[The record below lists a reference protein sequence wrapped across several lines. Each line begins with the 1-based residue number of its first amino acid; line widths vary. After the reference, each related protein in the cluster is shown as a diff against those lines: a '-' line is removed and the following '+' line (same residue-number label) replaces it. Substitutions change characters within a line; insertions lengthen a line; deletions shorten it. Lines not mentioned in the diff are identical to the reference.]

1 MKKLIV
7 LLVLISSVCFGD
19 IIVDHAGGGDHLT
32 IQAASNGDTVV
43 VMQGTYIENIIIT
56 AKSITLRSTAPTNP
70 AVITST
76 IIDGNQTGSV
86 ITCNEGVEANTIISG
101 FVITNGSGTV
111 FGDYTYGGG
120 MYNESFSPTV
130 SNCTFCDN
138 TADFGGGMY
147 NISSGPSVSNCTFS
161 GNTAD
166 TGGGMYNWASGPSI
180 SNCTFSDNTAIYGG
194 GMTNEYCS
202 SPKVENCTFSNN
214 AAEVGGGICNTM
226 FCLMILE
233 NCTFSGNT
241 AEGVGGGIINIGPS
255 ITVQNCAFRGNT
267 AVAKGGGMHNINNSS
282 PMVTGSIF
290 CMNTPDQISRNVY
303 SDGGGNVLNDLYCP
317 SPRVI
322 VEGDLTGD
330 GKVDMAD
337 LAELAANWLVG
348 VE

>member
-1 MKKLIV
+1 MNKLIV
-7 LLVLISSVCFGD
+7 LLVLTCSVCFGD
-19 IIVDHAGGGDHLT
+19 IIVNHAGGGDHLT
-32 IQAASNGDTVV
+32 IQAAINVASDGDTVV
-43 VMQGTYIENIIIT
+43 VMPGTYIENIIIT
-56 AKSITLRSTAPTNP
+56 TKSITLRSTDPTNP
-70 AVITST
+70 AVVTST

-120 MYNESFSPTV
+120 MYN
-130 SNCTFCDN
+130 
-138 TADFGGGMY
+138 
-147 NISSGPSVSNCTFS
+147 ISSGPSVSNSTFS

-194 GMTNEYCS
+194 GMTNEYYS

-317 SPRVI
+317 PPRVI

-337 LAELAANWLVG
+337 LALLAANWLVG